1 MDLHN
6 ITHRAL
12 GNRIEITF
20 DTAREEV
27 PAEVVGT
34 LLAVEHYIT
43 SPRGRRAITTV
54 LRVAVGGNEINVR
67 NDAVSAVTTYDDSN
81 TKLS

>member
-20 DTAREEV
+20 SSVREEV
-27 PAEVVGT
+27 PAELVGT
-34 LLAVEHYIT
+34 LMSVEHYIT
-43 SPRGRRAITTV
+43 SARGRRDVSTI
-54 LRVAVGGNEINVR
+54 LRVAVGGNDIAVR
-67 NDAVSAVTTYDDSN
+67 NEAVSEIATYDESN
-81 TKLS
+81 IKLS